1 MGQRLNIEIHKDG
14 QVLANAYYHWSG
26 FTSSSLELLKA
37 IVLEGIPTVGH
48 PDNNILYAVW
58 LLQTTGA
65 GVPDNKRTS
74 DRCKDFYALTPFHDR
89 NEGVIS
95 VEDKDVAET
104 RYWEE
109 ARINIDIGTKTFDFD
124 CFSIIDKIDYESD
137 FAECGCPKFD
147 TLPTVHFDFN
157 GIPFDKFD
165 DFLQLMEEIES
176 FKSGYFRVCGSDEI
190 YCVIE

>member
-26 FTSSSLELLKA
+26 FTSSSLVLLKT
-37 IVLEGIPTVGH
+37 IVLEGIPIVKH
-48 PDNNILYAVW
+48 PDSDVLYAVW

-65 GVPDNKRTS
+65 GIPDNRRTS
-74 DRCKDFYALTPFHDR
+74 DRCKGFYCLTPFYDR

-95 VEDKDVAET
+95 VDDNDIEET
-104 RYWEE
+104 RNWEE

-124 CFSIIDKIDYESD
+124 CFSIIDKTDYESD
-137 FAECGCPKFD
+137 FVECGCPKFD
-147 TLPTVHFDFN
+147 ALPIVNFDFN
-157 GIPFDKFD
+157 NIPFDKFD
-165 DFLQLMEEIES
+165 DFLQLMEEIKS
-176 FKSGYFRVCGSDEI
+176 FKSGCFRVRDTDGI